1 MNVDFG
7 AFCDEFYIS
16 VRLFL
21 KLGIAPERETLLHFF
36 ERLRKQYP
44 GLRKLRRRDDDSL
57 ILEEESDDAGSRR
70 WFRLDP
76 DSLRFGHYMP
86 TDLADVRRFADFVLS
101 QAPHHL
107 TLSEIDFDHMEVVY
121 GFDLMYRGNHDQ
133 IVAETLM
140 PGHLDSGVIAGD
152 EAAHI
157 VDAQPSIG
165 IALTPQCDV
174 QAYFEVKSR
183 TSTYEVRTGQFE
195 PQPISVLLTVRKYW
209 GVDTPPSLE
218 HGCAMLFDKA
228 DALAADRAVPHFV
241 NPLAAAIASRP

>member
-1 MNVDFG
+1 MSVDFG
-7 AFCDEFYIS
+7 AFCDEFYVS

-36 ERLRKQYP
+36 DRLRKQYP
-44 GLRKLRRRDDDSL
+44 GLRKLRRRENESL
-57 ILEEESDDAGSRR
+57 ILEEDPDDGGSRR

-76 DSLRFGHYMP
+76 DSIRFGHFLP
-86 TDLADVRRFADFVLS
+86 GDLDDFRRFAEFVLS

-107 TLSEIDFDHMEVVY
+107 TLSDIDFDHMEVVY

-140 PGHLDSGVIAGD
+140 PGHLEEGIVAG
-152 EAAHI
+152 EETLRI

-165 IALTPQCDV
+165 FALTPQCDV

-195 PQPISVLLTVRKYW
+195 PQPISVLLTLRKYW
-209 GVDTPPSLE
+209 GVETPASLE
-218 HGCAMLFDKA
+218 EGLRGLLDRA
-228 DALAADRAVPHFV
+228 DTLATERAVPHFV
-241 NPLAAAIASRP
+241 TPLAAAIASRS